1 MNPLAAEENAIWAFD
16 LGKASIGEAV
26 RNAQQF
32 LHAAS
37 HLIPAELAQRGPAT
51 SPGTPASLYRAMKT
65 REAHRAREDRLREI
79 CAEASLE
86 VLDSKRVARN
96 TTTKLW
102 ELERN
107 ADPRL
112 TREFPPRNGPDKD
125 TCFTSCLLRI
135 KLLQGEQLEPWQ
147 VFKALHSAIQRRGY
161 DSKPAWISSQTV
173 ERHEKNDEDMV
184 TAQRMNAY
192 RDVLEQMA
200 PGADKFHYPC
210 YLDAYRMGLWNP
222 GQPHA
227 VKLRI
232 DHHTEPARNRGD
244 EGAIVAPRERVIAE
258 CRALLEAAAKQ
269 FPKLAGRADEIIFGR
284 GGVPYASHDP
294 KLRQQLG
301 LRQGGAGDW
310 AGVLGQKVPRF
321 DNRII
326 AKCALIPRLN
336 VCKAEVRHDA
346 NKNPIAESLLPSEVT
361 FLLKLKNARVERG
374 TGESGGLSAGEI
386 NRIFTDPARAPEKLS
401 FTETQWK
408 KLCAKFEARPAT
420 GHELIAEP
428 RSGGRSRLSRPA
440 LRILKDLILSGRTP
454 PEQHTRELAKLNG
467 NTEPHRGL
475 VEGDLDFLKRMGA
488 TWDGIHV
495 PDQQH
500 DTLLVMREREGREAA
515 IRKLIGGVNDPIVRH
530 RLETFWRRVQALE
543 EKFGKPGQVAI
554 EFVRTDFMGDKAK
567 RELALFQKKRE
578 TARKEARANAKEVNA
593 ASRSASTK
601 LELLKE
607 QGGICL
613 YTGAGLAPTSVE
625 DLEIEHI
632 VPRSQGGPDAMLNYV
647 VTTKTTNDA
656 KDNRTPYQ
664 WFAAQGFAGWVAYLQ
679 RVNERATSLRTK
691 KVKLLTS
698 PEAAELVDRYTALA
712 ETAWIAK
719 LSQTLVALHFGWP
732 IRSELGERRIT
743 IVNGGLTARIRRRYR
758 LNSLLNPCPEGTDP
772 LDWEEQC
779 EKNRDDDRHHAL
791 DAMVISFVPSW
802 ARDPK
807 KAGFFRM
814 PDNVSRETFA
824 ETLAKVFASPL
835 AYKKPALAAT
845 AYAMR
850 RGEKGAPIIVQR
862 LSLADLAQK
871 PAGAPGKTV
880 FDLGYL
886 RKQAVR
892 IRDPRAHRIVADFA
906 AQEID
911 EAVWA
916 EFCKQVTL
924 PRKDGS
930 PGSRIKK
937 VSVFVGDPTE
947 YKDLSKDRTGSY
959 RKALK
964 EHRGQFVFRNLAGK
978 AGACP
983 VYAFEA
989 IHQVHQRLATEG
1001 LTPLMFLQS
1010 GCLVQTSMPAAHEK
1024 QPLPAGTYQINS
1036 VRANTNAAL
1045 HITKTSYVQL
1055 TAQDGTTYVAKPKP
1069 GQRSLPLYSLEA
1081 LLAAGLKP
1089 AN

>member
-1 MNPLAAEENAIWAFD
+1 MNPLAAEGNAIWAFD

-96 TTTKLW
+96 TTTKRW
-102 ELERN
+102 ELVRN

-112 TREFPPRNGPDKD
+112 TREFPPRKGPESN

-147 VFKALHSAIQRRGY
+147 MFKALHSAIQRRGY
-161 DSKPAWISSQTV
+161 DAKPAWISSQTV

-222 GQPHA
+222 GDPHA

-244 EGAIVAPRERVIAE
+244 EGAIVAPRERVIAK

-269 FPKLAGRADEIIFGR
+269 FPKLAGRADEILFGR

-294 KLRQQLG
+294 KLRRQLG

-336 VCKAEVRHDA
+336 VCKAEVRHNA

-374 TGESGGLSAGEI
+374 TGEAGGLSAGEI

-454 PEQHTRELAKLNG
+454 PEQHTHELAKLNG

-543 EKFGKPGQVAI
+543 EKFGKPSQVAI

-656 KDNRTPYQ
+656 KGNRTPYQ
-664 WFAAQGFAGWVAYLQ
+664 WFAAQGFAGWDVYLQ
-679 RVNERATSLRTK
+679 RVNERVTSLRTK

-758 LNSLLNPCPEGTDP
+758 LNSLLNPCPEGVDP

-791 DAMVISFVPSW
+791 DAMVISFVPGW

-807 KAGFFRM
+807 KVGFFRM
-814 PDNVSRETFA
+814 PENVSRETFTA
-824 ETLAKVFASPL
+824 TLAKVWPKNLFL
-835 AYKKPALAAT
+835 EPATLEAT
-845 AYAMR
+845 AY
-850 RGEKGAPIIVQR
+850 GARAIDGHRYAVAR
-862 LSLADLAQK
+862 AALVDLAVK
-871 PAGAPGKTV
+871 TERNGK
-880 FDLGYL
+880 
-886 RKQAVR
+886 RSIK
-892 IRDPRAHRIVADFA
+892 
-906 AQEID
+906 
-911 EAVWA
+911 
-916 EFCKQVTL
+916 
-924 PRKDGS
+924 PRKDIETQRIVDSVIRGEVDSFLATNTELTLEIWDKWCADYHRGGS
-930 PGSRIKK
+930 AGPKVKK
-937 VSVFVGDPTE
+937 VFLTVSKPDTLAE
-947 YKDLSKDRTGSY
+947 YADLSKDGTGQL
-959 RKALK
+959 RRGAK
-964 EHRGQFVFRNLAGK
+964 HRGYFVLEIPTPTKSNDKRRSLTVR
-978 AGACP
+978 P
-983 VYAFEA
+983 VYAHQNPQQIKETISAATGTHIIGYFE
-989 IHQVHQRLATEG
+989 
-1001 LTPLMFLQS
+1001 S
-1010 GCLVQTSMPAAHEK
+1010 GCTVQIDSLIDH
-1024 QPLPAGTYQINS
+1024 
-1036 VRANTNAAL
+1036 
-1045 HITKTSYVQL
+1045 
-1055 TAQDGTTYVAKPKP
+1055 PKSP
-1069 GQRSLPLYSLEA
+1069 
-1081 LLAAGLKP
+1081 LAAGQYRLNSIWEQGTVVVTDQASKSSAP
-1089 AN
+1089 ISLAKFIAAGFRRC

>member
-1 MNPLAAEENAIWAFD
+1 MNPLAAEGNAIWAFD

-79 CAEASLE
+79 CTEASLE

-96 TTTKLW
+96 TTTKRW
-102 ELERN
+102 EVVRN

-112 TREFPPRNGPDKD
+112 TREFPPRKGPEKN

-135 KLLQGEQLEPWQ
+135 KLLQGEQLAPWQ

-161 DSKPAWISSQTV
+161 DAKPAWISSQTV

-244 EGAIVAPRERVIAE
+244 EGAIVPPRERVIAE

-269 FPKLAGRADEIIFGR
+269 FPKLAGRADEILFGR

-336 VCKAEVRHDA
+336 VCKAEVRYDA
-346 NKNPIAESLLPSEVT
+346 DNKSIAESLLPSEVT

-408 KLCAKFEARPAT
+408 KLCAKFGARPAT

-454 PEQHTRELAKLNG
+454 PEQHAHELAKQNG

-475 VEGDLDFLKRMGA
+475 VEGDLDFLKRMGM

-500 DTLLVMREREGREAA
+500 DALLALREREGRESA

-543 EKFGKPGQVAI
+543 EKFGKPSQVAI

-625 DLEIEHI
+625 DFEIEHI
-632 VPRSQGGPDAMLNYV
+632 VPRTQGGPDAMLNYV

-656 KDNRTPYQ
+656 KADRTPHQ
-664 WFAAQGFAGWVAYLQ
+664 WFAANGFTGWDAYLQ
-679 RVNERATSLRTK
+679 RVNERATALRSK

-698 PEAAELVDRYTALA
+698 PDAAELVDRYTALA

-779 EKNRDDDRHHAL
+779 EKNRADARHHAL

-814 PDNVSRETFA
+814 PDNVSRESFV
-824 ETLAKVFASPL
+824 EMLSKIWPQNLFLERASL
-835 AYKKPALAAT
+835 EAT
-845 AYAMR
+845 AY
-850 RGEKGAPIIVQR
+850 GARTIDGHRYAVAR
-862 LSLADLAQK
+862 ATLVDLAVKTERNGKRSIKPQK
-871 PAGAPGKTV
+871 DIET
-880 FDLGYL
+880 
-886 RKQAVR
+886 
-892 IRDPRAHRIVADFA
+892 HRIVDSVIRRDVESFFSTDTDTSLEKWDAWCA
-906 AQEID
+906 
-911 EAVWA
+911 
-916 EFCKQVTL
+916 TYHRGSNL
-924 PRKDGS
+924 GPRV
-930 PGSRIKK
+930 KK
-937 VSVFVGDPTE
+937 VLLTVSKPDTLAE
-947 YKDLSKDRTGSY
+947 YADLSKDGTGQL
-959 RKALK
+959 RRGAK
-964 EHRGQFVFRNLAGK
+964 HRGYFVLEIPAPTKSNDKRRSLAVR
-978 AGACP
+978 P
-983 VYAFEA
+983 VYAHQNPQQIKATISAATGTHIIGYFE
-989 IHQVHQRLATEG
+989 
-1001 LTPLMFLQS
+1001 S
-1010 GCLVQTSMPAAHEK
+1010 GCTVQIDSLIDHPK
-1024 QPLPAGTYQINS
+1024 SP
-1036 VRANTNAAL
+1036 
-1045 HITKTSYVQL
+1045 L
-1055 TAQDGTTYVAKPKP
+1055 TAGQYRLNSIWEQGTVVVTDQASKSSAPISLAKFV
-1069 GQRSLPLYSLEA
+1069 
-1081 LLAAGLKP
+1081 AAGFRRC
-1089 AN
+1089 